1 MCIHLPP
8 LRKGSNADGSLVGG
22 VGKTVGD
29 TTTGLTNTVSD
40 TTKGA
45 GDTVKGATSQGGET
59 TEKKQSAEN
68 PLGL

>member
-1 MCIHLPP
+1 M
-8 LRKGSNADGSLVGG
+8 
-22 VGKTVGD
+22 GD

-45 GDTVKGATSQGGET
+45 GDTVKGATSQGGGSAEVGD
-59 TEKKQSAEN
+59 KKQSAQN

>member
-1 MCIHLPP
+1 MSIISPTP
-8 LRKGSNADGSLVGG
+8 RGSNANVDLVGG

-45 GDTVKGATSQGGET
+45 GDTVKGATSQGGES
-59 TEKKQSAEN
+59 TEKKQTAEN